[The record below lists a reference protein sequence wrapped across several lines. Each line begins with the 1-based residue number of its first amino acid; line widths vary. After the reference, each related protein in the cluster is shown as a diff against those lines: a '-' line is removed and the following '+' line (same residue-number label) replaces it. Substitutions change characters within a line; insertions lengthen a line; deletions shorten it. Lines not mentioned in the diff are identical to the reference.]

1 MKNINDILYKYL
13 QDEWKRNN
21 SSKYQK
27 YFEEWVN
34 NLTENQIY
42 YYNNLWRQS

>member
-1 MKNINDILYKYL
+1 MNDRLYKYL

-21 SSKYQK
+21 LPKYQK

-42 YYNNLWRQS
+42 YYKTLWLR